1 MSLLLKI
8 AKSNLNFTID
18 KSVHLLCGTIRPLT
32 VHGILH
38 NDTLPMLTV
47 KHHQAPYCAW
57 HIAQRYIAYVNCEAP
72 PVALLC
78 MVYCTTIILGHCRC

>member
-18 KSVHLLCGTIRPLT
+18 KSVHLLCGTTRPLT

-47 KHHQAPYCAW
+47 KHH
-57 HIAQRYIAYVNCEAP
+57 
-72 PVALLC
+72 
-78 MVYCTTIILGHCRC
+78 